1 MVQCLQPMQ
10 MMQPIEEVISLIA
23 SRRRI
28 AVNDVEEI
36 FNLPNNSTRSIID
49 FLLKFEF
56 IKMED
61 GRYLVLSE
69 TCSPFF
75 DEIVP

>member
-1 MVQCLQPMQ
+1 MVQCVQPMQ
-10 MMQPIEEVISLIA
+10 IMQPIEDVISLIA

-28 AVNDVEEI
+28 AINDVEEI

-56 IKMED
+56 IKMVD

-75 DEIVP
+75 DEIMP

>member
-1 MVQCLQPMQ
+1 MVQCVQPMQ
-10 MMQPIEEVISLIA
+10 IMQPIEEVISLIA

-28 AVNDVEEI
+28 AINDVEEI

-56 IKMED
+56 IKMVD

-75 DEIVP
+75 DEIMP

>member
-1 MVQCLQPMQ
+1 MQ
-10 MMQPIEEVISLIA
+10 IMQPIEEVISLIA

-28 AVNDVEEI
+28 AINDVEEI

-56 IKMED
+56 IKMVD

-75 DEIVP
+75 DEIMP

>member
-1 MVQCLQPMQ
+1 
-10 MMQPIEEVISLIA
+10 MQPIEEVISLIA

-28 AVNDVEEI
+28 AINDVEEI

-56 IKMED
+56 IKMVD

-75 DEIVP
+75 DEIMP

>member
-1 MVQCLQPMQ
+1 MVQCLQSMQ

-28 AVNDVEEI
+28 AINDVEEI
-36 FNLPNNSTRSIID
+36 FKLPNNSTRSIID

-75 DEIVP
+75 DEIMP

>member
-1 MVQCLQPMQ
+1 MQ

-28 AVNDVEEI
+28 AINDVEEI
-36 FNLPNNSTRSIID
+36 FKLPNNSTRSIID

-75 DEIVP
+75 DEIMP

>member
-1 MVQCLQPMQ
+1 MMRWLQSMQ

-28 AVNDVEEI
+28 AINDVEEI
-36 FNLPNNSTRSIID
+36 FNFPNNSTRSIIN

-61 GRYLVLSE
+61 DRYLVLSE

-75 DEIVP
+75 DEIMS

>member
-75 DEIVP
+75 DEIMP